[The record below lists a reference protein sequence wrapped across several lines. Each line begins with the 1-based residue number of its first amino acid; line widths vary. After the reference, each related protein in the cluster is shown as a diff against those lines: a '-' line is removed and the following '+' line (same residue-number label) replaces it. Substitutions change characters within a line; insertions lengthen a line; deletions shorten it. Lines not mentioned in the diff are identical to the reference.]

1 MEKVNSEKVLSF
13 NGRNDK
19 SYTKEEAWLATEKIV
34 YDIIHKHIG
43 LEVNESEF
51 MFDELLSISYL
62 AFIKA
67 YDKYDINKGIKFST
81 FLYRIVNNEI
91 LQSYRY
97 SEDGVI
103 KYGQRGIEISF
114 NTPVKKDKDG
124 KEITIL
130 ETLSEENN
138 SYDDLYGNPEDYY
151 IKSND
156 NTTWEIWN
164 KNKVTFFNKS
174 RFFSTFFGYFFF
186 SFFHIFISSFYISN
200 FYPAYSILGTSNE
213 VFNGAR

>member
-1 MEKVNSEKVLSF
+1 MEKVSDRKVLSF
-13 NGRNDK
+13 NGRDAK

-67 YDKYDINKGIKFST
+67 FNKYDINKGIKFST
-81 FLYRIVNNEI
+81 FLYRIVTNEI

-114 NTPVKKDKDG
+114 NAPAKKDKNG
-124 KEITIL
+124 KEMTIL

-156 NTTWEIWN
+156 KKKLIEIINTKLNDKEKRAISLRLQ
-164 KNKVTFFNKS
+164 NKS
-174 RFFSTFFGYFFF
+174 QYEM
-186 SFFHIFISSFYISN
+186 
-200 FYPAYSILGTSNE
+200 ADILGVSQSYVSRYLKSIMKKINKY
-213 VFNGAR
+213 F

>member
-34 YDIIHKHIG
+34 YDIINKHIG
-43 LEVNESEF
+43 LEVNNSEF

-81 FLYRIVNNEI
+81 FLYRIVTNEI
-91 LQSYRY
+91 LQSYKY
-97 SEDGVI
+97 SKDGVI

-156 NTTWEIWN
+156 KKKLFEIIN
-164 KNKVTFFNKS
+164 NELNDKEKKVIELRLQEKTQYEIADILGLTQS
-174 RFFSTFFGYFFF
+174 
-186 SFFHIFISSFYISN
+186 YISR
-200 FYPAYSILGTSNE
+200 YLKSIMKKINKY
-213 VFNGAR
+213 F

>member
-34 YDIIHKHIG
+34 YDIINKHIG
-43 LEVNESEF
+43 LEVNNSEF

-81 FLYRIVNNEI
+81 FLYRIVTNEI

-156 NTTWEIWN
+156 KKKLFEIIN
-164 KNKVTFFNKS
+164 NELNDKEKKVIELRLQEKTQYEIADILGLTQS
-174 RFFSTFFGYFFF
+174 
-186 SFFHIFISSFYISN
+186 YISR
-200 FYPAYSILGTSNE
+200 YLKSIMKKINKY
-213 VFNGAR
+213 F